1 MKKLVLLIVLICTVW
16 VLVIN
21 LDSNDYDNTEE
32 MYTTSEEEEES
43 YPISLQTTDDYTM
56 IEASPYMLLY
66 ANNQAFTDDVNDFI
80 EAYNSTPE
88 WLRRYCTEFYLES
101 DDNYRAMRQ
110 RYSGYTE
117 DSVGYAYSDGQGN
130 RYVYVKLRY
139 KNEDGEPVSVSQQ
152 PYNQVIAHELGHHY
166 DFYNYIVK
174 SYDTTILQN
183 NLAGVCEA
191 TGVTNCQDSLKE
203 GFANAMSLYI
213 TNPDALPQD
222 LRAWMDSL
230 PK

>member
-32 MYTTSEEEEES
+32 MYTVSDEEEGS

-56 IEASPYMLLY
+56 IETSPYMLLY

-101 DDNYRAMRQ
+101 DENYRALKQ
-110 RYSGYTE
+110 RYE
-117 DSVGYAYSDGQGN
+117 ECDENSVGFAYSDGQGN
-130 RYVYVKLRY
+130 RYVYIKLHY
-139 KNEDGEPVSVSQQ
+139 KNEDGEPVLAAHV
-152 PYNQVIAHELGHHY
+152 PYTEIIAHELGHHY
-166 DFYNYIVK
+166 DFYNRIIK

-183 NLAGVCEA
+183 NWAGVCEA

-203 GFANAMSLYI
+203 GFANAISLYI
-213 TNPDALPQD
+213 TNQDALPQD
-222 LRAWMDSL
+222 LRVWMDSL